1 MFNIEELYEEIKDQE
16 LGIIKKELQEAVM
29 TAAVLR
35 KVAEVRNLLNEQ
47 EYLDFEDSLN
57 ALSVMS
63 PEENI
68 DLESWKF

>member
-16 LGIIKKELQEAVM
+16 IGIIKKEFQEAVM

-57 ALSVMS
+57 VLSVMS

>member
-47 EYLDFEDSLN
+47 DYLDFEDSLN
-57 ALSVMS
+57 TLSVMS
-63 PEENI
+63 PDENI
-68 DLESWKF
+68 DLKSWKF

>member
-1 MFNIEELYEEIKDQE
+1 MFNIEKLYEEIKDQE
-16 LGIIKKELQEAVM
+16 LGIIKKEFQEAVM

-47 EYLDFEDSLN
+47 DYLDFEDSLN
-57 ALSVMS
+57 VLSVMS
-63 PEENI
+63 PEEKI

>member
-47 EYLDFEDSLN
+47 DYLDFEDSLN
-57 ALSVMS
+57 RLSVMS
-63 PEENI
+63 PDENI

>member
-29 TAAVLR
+29 TVAVLR

-47 EYLDFEDSLN
+47 DYLDFEDSLN

>member
-16 LGIIKKELQEAVM
+16 LGIIKKEFQEAVM

-35 KVAEVRNLLNEQ
+35 KVAEARNLLNEQ
-47 EYLDFEDSLN
+47 DYLDFEDSLN

>member
-1 MFNIEELYEEIKDQE
+1 MINIEELYEEIKDQE
-16 LGIIKKELQEAVM
+16 LGIIKKEFQEAVM

-47 EYLDFEDSLN
+47 DYLDFEDSLN

>member
-16 LGIIKKELQEAVM
+16 LGIIKKEFQEAVM

>member
-16 LGIIKKELQEAVM
+16 LGIIKKEFQEAVM

-57 ALSVMS
+57 VLSVMS
-63 PEENI
+63 PEEKI